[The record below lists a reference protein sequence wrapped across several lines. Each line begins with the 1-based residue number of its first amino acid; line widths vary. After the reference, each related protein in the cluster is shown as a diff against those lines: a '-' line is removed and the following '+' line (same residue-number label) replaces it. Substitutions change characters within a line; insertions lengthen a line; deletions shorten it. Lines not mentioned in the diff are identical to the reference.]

1 MEDKLNSMEL
11 DLADM
16 LRRAAVDQ
24 LAELADGLGI
34 QVVVKTGRKSRQIR
48 EIQAAVEAKMGEMS
62 VEECVEYMG
71 KVMEATAVVLG
82 EAGTPDP
89 KVEEDARRRDALAR
103 DVAEELR
110 AEGKRTAEEPTN
122 NAVEALLRSMAD
134 KPAATSLYR
143 RQLKI
148 SGSIGG
154 KEQLGYLSLAS
165 QVTDAKKSGYSDHE
179 IMVAVKKAIVP
190 SSTLRSYID
199 SKPDLQLKDILA
211 FLRDFYAEKT
221 AAEWYTELTNC
232 AQKID
237 EKPLEYILR
246 ALETRQRV
254 IAASNAEEGQFD
266 QHLVNTTFCR
276 AARTGLR
283 SEAIRN
289 HMKGFLDPA
298 ANIADEIIL
307 HEINR
312 ATTEENEVSSKQK
325 DTAKKMPTKPVVAA
339 VAAEDEPFVKYM
351 KPLVDSVAEL
361 TKQMKEMQ
369 TKQQP
374 RQRGWRHQ
382 NSGKCKQCQ
391 KDNIDTCKHCFKC
404 GSQDG
409 HFARNCKKPS
419 GGN

>member
-16 LRRAAVDQ
+16 LRRATVDQ

-62 VEECVEYMG
+62 VEESVEYMG

-110 AEGKRTAEEPTN
+110 AEGKKTAEEPTN

-246 ALETRQRV
+246 TLETRQRV

-307 HEINR
+307 HEINC
-312 ATTEENEVSSKQK
+312 ATKDSK
-325 DTAKKMPTKPVVAA
+325 
-339 VAAEDEPFVKYM
+339 EDA
-351 KPLVDSVAEL
+351 DQASCC
-361 TKQMKEMQ
+361 
-369 TKQQP
+369 
-374 RQRGWRHQ
+374 
-382 NSGKCKQCQ
+382 SCC
-391 KDNIDTCKHCFKC
+391 
-404 GSQDG
+404 S
-409 HFARNCKKPS
+409 
-419 GGN
+419 

>member
-11 DLADM
+11 DFVDL
-16 LRRAAVDQ
+16 LRWATVGQ
-24 LAELADGLGI
+24 LAELAEGLVI
-34 QVVVKTGRKSRQIR
+34 QMVVKTGRKSRQMR
-48 EIQAAVEAKMGEMS
+48 EIQTAVESKMDEMS
-62 VEECVEYMG
+62 IEESVEYMG
-71 KVMEATAVVLG
+71 KVMEATAVVMG

-110 AEGKRTAEEPTN
+110 AEGKKTAEEPTN

-154 KEQLGYLSLAS
+154 KEQLGYLSLSS

-237 EKPLEYILR
+237 EKPLE
-246 ALETRQRV
+246 
-254 IAASNAEEGQFD
+254 
-266 QHLVNTTFCR
+266 
-276 AARTGLR
+276 
-283 SEAIRN
+283 
-289 HMKGFLDPA
+289 
-298 ANIADEIIL
+298 
-307 HEINR
+307 
-312 ATTEENEVSSKQK
+312 
-325 DTAKKMPTKPVVAA
+325 
-339 VAAEDEPFVKYM
+339 
-351 KPLVDSVAEL
+351 
-361 TKQMKEMQ
+361 
-369 TKQQP
+369 
-374 RQRGWRHQ
+374 
-382 NSGKCKQCQ
+382 
-391 KDNIDTCKHCFKC
+391 
-404 GSQDG
+404 
-409 HFARNCKKPS
+409 
-419 GGN
+419 